1 MDDENVTDATLGGR
15 MCTVGTF
22 RIHRAKRSQLFDR
35 RIPGGHMKAKAQPAF
50 RRTKR
55 TALAVGAIAALT
67 VVATDPGS
75 AAPVAATQ
83 TTFNNGT
90 GAATADSVR
99 VDPIAGGLSFGIGV
113 GQALAG
119 HQNTVAQAESR
130 AFDLGVPGVTL
141 AGEACD
147 GGDPTLAEKDQ
158 PQPEQ
163 VSSTDEGSEDGRHST
178 ESFAGGQISKSVWA
192 TDDPKAEALTVGAPF
207 EIPGVLS
214 VGGTRAYSRSG
225 VVDGAVREA
234 TAVSEVQDLS
244 FAADAVQIKGLRWE
258 AIQRTG
264 GVEEKIGTFTVESL
278 RVAGVPVPVED
289 LGQLNAVLE
298 PIGFQLRIPKTR
310 VVNTTGGEIVI
321 VDPLAIAVIPNEA
334 RDTVLGAVLGA
345 GQPVREPLADALID
359 FDCGN
364 ATYVTLADVG
374 IASISGGGT
383 LSVSLGG
390 VRATTAAI
398 KLFDGL
404 GQLPPLAPLSPLG
417 SVGLGTPGTP
427 GRAAVPGTPG
437 TTTAGPSSDTTDD
450 GDTATGPLERI
461 GDITGERGGAMALVS
476 AGGLLM
482 LLGVAEGDRRKM
494 RAAQRSIPLEV

>member
-1 MDDENVTDATLGGR
+1 MN
-15 MCTVGTF
+15 
-22 RIHRAKRSQLFDR
+22 
-35 RIPGGHMKAKAQPAF
+35 AKAQPAF

-75 AAPVAATQ
+75 AAPVAAAQ

-90 GAATADSVR
+90 GTAMADSVR
-99 VDPIAGGLSFGIGV
+99 LDPIAGGLSFGIGV

-141 AGEACD
+141 AGEGCD

-163 VSSTDEGSEDGRHST
+163 VSSTDEGSEQGRTST

-207 EIPGVLS
+207 EIPGVMR
-214 VGGTRAYSRSG
+214 VGGTRAYSRSA

-244 FAADAVQIKGLRWE
+244 FAANAVEIKGMRWE
-258 AIQRTG
+258 AIHRSG
-264 GVEEKIGTFTVESL
+264 GVEEKIGTFTIESL
-278 RVAGVPVPVED
+278 RVAGVPVPVDD
-289 LGQLNAVLE
+289 LGQLNTVLN
-298 PIGFQLRIPKTR
+298 PLGFEIRIPKTR
-310 VVNTTGGEIVI
+310 TVQTTGGEIVI
-321 VDPLAIAVIPNEA
+321 VDPLSIGVIPNEA
-334 RDTVLGAVLGA
+334 RDTVLGGILG
-345 GQPVREPLADALID
+345 GLQPVREPLVDALIE

-364 ATYVTLADVG
+364 STYVTLADVG

-398 KLFDGL
+398 KLFEGL
-404 GQLPPLAPLSPLG
+404 GQLPPLAPLAPIG
-417 SVGLGTPGTP
+417 SGGIGTPGTP

-437 TTTAGPSSDTTDD
+437 ASTTGSSTDTADD
-450 GDTATGPLERI
+450 GETATGPLETI
-461 GDITGERGGAMALVS
+461 GDITGDRGGPMALVS
-476 AGGLLM
+476 AGGLLL

-494 RAAQRSIPLEV
+494 RAAQRSIPVEV